1 MTKGLI
7 YIGLLKL
14 AHLFLLFGRAYK
26 YYLFNKKKKK
36 DFISMFLPYLSV
48 IPMHGTLYF
57 VFSHIF
63 CLSSYNR
70 TFDLQKN
77 NLFLGHRAVS
87 VM

>member
-1 MTKGLI
+1 M
-7 YIGLLKL
+7 
-14 AHLFLLFGRAYK
+14 
-26 YYLFNKKKKK
+26 KKKG
-36 DFISMFLPYLSV
+36 FISMLLPYLSV

-87 VM
+87 VV